1 VEFLYQASKV
11 FFSVG
16 GLKYPPNLADY
27 GMLGAQT
34 PPSRKIGSP
43 RLRIGEIKLITSK
56 FGDNELE
63 FGGEQKD
70 HMLVNFDANV
80 LPEQLESVELKVT
93 FKLTLFLLMIF

>member
-1 VEFLYQASKV
+1 
-11 FFSVG
+11 
-16 GLKYPPNLADY
+16 
-27 GMLGAQT
+27 MLGAQT

-63 FGGEQKD
+63 FGGEHKD

-80 LPEQLESVELKVT
+80 LPEQLESVELKVNP
-93 FKLTLFLLMIF
+93 KNW